1 MASFARN
8 GARFNNAPL
17 IESGAFKGQEAGSVG
32 SAMNFCTKLSL
43 ALIFICE
50 FLVIFDK
57 SLGSITGPIFVVTM
71 IFLQFTEYFYVPFA
85 VTSVTYGALGTMLGN
100 SLGVYLLLLPLLALR
115 LIITKF
121 SVKVRFTDFIITV
134 IGLFHIVHLCFF
146 EPGFYVPGY
155 NNQTKKLI
163 FMASLVLWFCY
174 IRSLERE
181 NDGVI
186 NKMMIA
192 LAMSVA
198 VNATASLITGNV
210 SKFESNDRMGISGI
224 GGNDPNIAAMFLC
237 IAFAIV
243 LSSKYLKI
251 WMKVLIVC
259 ILMATLITTVSVSGL
274 IGMLLVLFAF
284 LFFMTK
290 DKHNVTL
297 LLLIILVALLVISLF
312 PLLNISSE
320 SESKPTEYLDY
331 YQQKLTDKLG
341 ALQSENY
348 TDTTSGRLYLSSI
361 NLEYFSGQ
369 SAVTQLFGGTS
380 VNPLGNNVSHN
391 SFVDI
396 LLQYGY
402 FGLTAISL
410 MVIYK
415 FFSQWGLARK
425 TGDCTLLMC
434 KIVMLYWSFSLSLFD
449 GNGICLWLAMLVMY

>member
-1 MASFARN
+1 MQSIAKRPLTKEPTLLNPATAAAKS
-8 GARFNNAPL
+8 RF
-17 IESGAFKGQEAGSVG
+17 
-32 SAMNFCTKLSL
+32 MTFCTRFAVAAVFL
-43 ALIFICE
+43 CE
-50 FLVIFDK
+50 FLVIFNR
-57 SLGSITGPIFVVTM
+57 SLETVTGPIFVITM
-71 IFLQFTEYFYVPFA
+71 TFLQFTDYFYLPFA
-85 VTSVTYGALGTMLGN
+85 VTSVVYGALGTMFRG

-121 SVKVRFTDFIITV
+121 SVKIRLTDFLIAA
-134 IGLFHIVHLCFF
+134 IGLYHIAHLYFF
-146 EPGFYVPGY
+146 ESGYFVTGY
-155 NNQTKKLI
+155 NNQVKKLI
-163 FMASLVLWFCY
+163 FMISLVLWFCY
-174 IRSLERE
+174 IRSLERS
-181 NDGVI
+181 NNGII
-186 NKMMIA
+186 NKTLLALSLSIA
-192 LAMSVA
+192 T
-198 VNATASLITGNV
+198 NALASLITGNA
-210 SKFESNDRMGISGI
+210 SNFDSNDRLGLSGI

-237 IAFAIV
+237 IAFAVI
-243 LSSKYLKI
+243 LSSWYLKN
-251 WMKVLIVC
+251 WMKAPLIC
-259 ILMATLITTVSVSGL
+259 ILMATLITTVSISGL
-274 IGMLLVLFAF
+274 IGMVLILFAF
-284 LFFMTK
+284 LFFMNK
-290 DKHNVTL
+290 DKRNITL
-297 LLLIILVALLVISLF
+297 FLAIILIALLVISLF

-348 TDTTSGRLYLSSI
+348 TDTTSGRLYLSRI

-369 SAVTQLFGGTS
+369 SAVTQLFGGIS
-380 VNPLGNNVSHN
+380 VNPLGHNVSHN

-434 KIVMLYWSFSLSLFD
+434 KLVMLYWSFSLSLFD